1 MYTQVVGI
9 DPGMSD
15 LLFCVD
21 SDLKTQTQFR
31 YTQDTRRKET
41 RQKKYRDILQ
51 SMKRTSIVDGL
62 TVNEHEAAM
71 SAYDKKTLDFQR
83 FKVYLEKKNQLNQRL
98 GPFYEQYL
106 LRKLKLGSYSRTQ
119 ITEARMLKRF
129 EKQFGPPADTV
140 ICIGDW
146 DQKQVSSTCCMKSNF
161 NLLYITLHSTE
172 SSMSL

>member
-21 SDLKTQTQFR
+21 SDQKGQTKFR
-31 YTQDTRRKET
+31 HTQDTRRKKT
-41 RQKKYRDILQ
+41 KQKKYRNILQ
-51 SMKRTSIVDGL
+51 LMKQTSIIDGL
-62 TVNEHEAAM
+62 SVLEHEAAM
-71 SAYDKKTLDFQR
+71 SAFDKKTLDFES
-83 FKVYLEKKNQLNQRL
+83 FKIYIENKNQLNRSL

-106 LRKLKLGSYSRTQ
+106 FRKLKLGSYSRKQ
-119 ITEARMLKRF
+119 ITEARMLSKF

-146 DQKQVSSTCCMKSNF
+146 DQKQVTSTYCMKRNF